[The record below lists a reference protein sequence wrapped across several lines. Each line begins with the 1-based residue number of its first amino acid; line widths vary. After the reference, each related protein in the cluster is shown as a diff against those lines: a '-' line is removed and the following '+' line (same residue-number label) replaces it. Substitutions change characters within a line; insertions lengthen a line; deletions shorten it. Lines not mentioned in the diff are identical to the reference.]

1 VGGIFCF
8 PEEDEEIMEERYER
22 LIQDSFKP
30 LYFQLKEIF
39 HDKIES
45 EELKEGDMIPSE
57 NELQQIYGVSRATV
71 RKAIEL
77 LVYEGLMDKKKGRG
91 TFVKRRKIEEQ
102 LPVLKSFTEEMSGRD
117 AYKKVISVA
126 YTKAPSGISTRMKLP
141 PDESVLS
148 LKRLMVV
155 DGIPLGILH
164 SYIPGKFELSLDED
178 YTKSLYRILEKKGI
192 RLKEAEQTIEARI
205 ATREEIRLLGLK
217 APCPTLVIRRLAYSV
232 NHEAVEYV
240 KVVYRG
246 DRYRYSCRLT
256 RY

>member
-1 VGGIFCF
+1 MA
-8 PEEDEEIMEERYER
+8 EKYEK
-22 LIQDSFKP
+22 LIHDSFKP

-39 HDKIES
+39 HDKIEN
-45 EELKEGDMIPSE
+45 EKLKEGDMIPSE
-57 NELQQIYGVSRATV
+57 SELQQIYGVSRATV

-77 LVYEGLMDKKKGRG
+77 LVYEGLMDKKKGKG
-91 TFVKRRKIEEQ
+91 TFVRRRKIEEQ

-126 YTKAPSGISTRMKLP
+126 HTKAPSGIRARLNLP
-141 PDESVLS
+141 ADESVLS

-164 SYIPGKFELSLDED
+164 SYIPAKFELSLDED

-192 RLKEAEQTIEARI
+192 RLKDAEQTIEVRM
-205 ATREEIRLLGLK
+205 ATHEEIRLLELE

-240 KVVYRG
+240 KGVYRG
-246 DRYRYSCRLT
+246 DLYRYSCKLT

>member
-1 VGGIFCF
+1 
-8 PEEDEEIMEERYER
+8 M
-22 LIQDSFKP
+22 LIHDSFKP

-77 LVYEGLMDKKKGRG
+77 LVYDGLMDKKKGKG
-91 TFVKRRKIEEQ
+91 TFVKRRKIEEK

-117 AYKKVISVA
+117 AYKRVISVA
-126 YTKAPSGISTRMKLP
+126 YTKAPSGISSRMKLP
-141 PDESVLS
+141 PAESVLS

-155 DGIPLGILH
+155 DGLPLGILH
-164 SYIPGKFELSLDED
+164 SYIPAKFKLSLDED

-192 RLKEAEQTIEARI
+192 RLKEAEQTIEVRM
-205 ATREEIRLLGLK
+205 ATREEIRLLELA
-217 APCPTLVIRRLAYSV
+217 APCPTLVIQRLAYSV

-240 KVVYRG
+240 KGVYRG
-246 DRYRYSCRLT
+246 DRYRYSCNLIRS
-256 RY
+256 

>member
-1 VGGIFCF
+1 MA
-8 PEEDEEIMEERYER
+8 EKNAK
-22 LIQDSFKP
+22 LIHDSFKP
-30 LYFQLKEIF
+30 LYFQLKDIF

-77 LVYEGLMDKKKGRG
+77 LVYEGLMNKKKGKG
-91 TFVKRRKIEEQ
+91 TFVKRPKIEEQ

-117 AYKKVISVA
+117 AYKKVIAMA
-126 YTKAPSGISTRMKLP
+126 YTKAPSEISTRLKLP
-141 PDESVLS
+141 PDEKVLS

-155 DGIPLGILH
+155 EGISLGILH
-164 SYIPGKFELSLDED
+164 SFIPAKFELSLDED

-192 RLKEAEQTIEARI
+192 RLKEAEQTIEVGM
-205 ATREEIRLLGLK
+205 ATHAEIRLLGLD
-217 APCPTLVIRRLAYSV
+217 APCSTLVIRRLAYSV

-240 KVVYRG
+240 KGVYRG
-246 DRYRYSCRLT
+246 DRYRYSCKLT

>member
-1 VGGIFCF
+1 L
-8 PEEDEEIMEERYER
+8 PEKDEDKMAEKHEQ
-22 LIQDSFKP
+22 LIHDSFKP

-77 LVYEGLMDKKKGRG
+77 LVYEGLMDKKKGKG
-91 TFVKRRKIEEQ
+91 TFVKRRQIEEQ

-126 YTKAPSGISTRMKLP
+126 YTTAPSGISTRLKLP
-141 PDESVLS
+141 PDEKVLS

-155 DGIPLGILH
+155 DGISLGILH
-164 SYIPGKFELSLDED
+164 SFIPAKFELGLDED

-192 RLKEAEQTIEARI
+192 RLKEAEQTIEVRM
-205 ATREEIRLLGLK
+205 ATHEETRLLGLD
-217 APCPTLVIRRLAYSV
+217 ATCPTLVIRRLAYSV

-240 KVVYRG
+240 KGIYRG
-246 DRYRYSCRLT
+246 DRYRYNCKLT

>member
-1 VGGIFCF
+1 MAGG
-8 PEEDEEIMEERYER
+8 YEM
-22 LIQDSFKP
+22 LIHDSFKP

-57 NELQQIYGVSRATV
+57 NELQRIYGVSRATV

-77 LVYEGLMDKKKGRG
+77 LVYEGLMDKKKGKG

-102 LPVLKSFTEEMSGRD
+102 LPVLKSFTEEMTGRD
-117 AYKKVISVA
+117 AYKKVISAA
-126 YTKAPSGISTRMKLP
+126 YTKASSGICTRLKLP

-155 DGIPLGILH
+155 DGMPLGILH
-164 SYIPGKFELSLDED
+164 SYIPAKFELSLDED

-192 RLKEAEQTIEARI
+192 RLKEAEQTIEVRV
-205 ATREEIRLLGLK
+205 ATDEETHLLGLD

-232 NHEAVEYV
+232 NNEAVEYV
-240 KVVYRG
+240 AGVYRG
-246 DRYRYSCRLT
+246 DRYRYNCKLT